1 MEPDLIDGVICNP
14 AASSS
19 PQSQILKDVYEKRRQ
34 DKRKH
39 CDTSEHCSKRQ
50 KMSTSTESLNS
61 NDELSAECIE
71 SLRKETALCQLLTI
85 IELHFL
91 DGVLTE
97 EKSRKLSKPVQG
109 SVVTNMLAK
118 HWNQQCLTKGPHRDP
133 FMQAALDCIAHIPR
147 GISRFDTDFTKACDP
162 VTKLQAFNMIAE
174 YYTMRADALFPERFM
189 DLNMSVMNLVLQ
201 EKDLN
206 AIQAMQLVMILLPDK
221 VREELKR
228 LLKFMAAAAEDNELQ
243 LDRQVIIL
251 DL

>member
-1 MEPDLIDGVICNP
+1 M
-14 AASSS
+14 
-19 PQSQILKDVYEKRRQ
+19 
-34 DKRKH
+34 
-39 CDTSEHCSKRQ
+39 
-50 KMSTSTESLNS
+50 
-61 NDELSAECIE
+61 
-71 SLRKETALCQLLTI
+71 RKETALCQLLTI

-109 SVVTNMLAK
+109 SVVSNMLAK
-118 HWNQQCLTKGPHRDP
+118 HWNQQCLTNGPHRDP

-147 GISRFDTDFTKACDP
+147 GISRFDTDFTKSCDP

-174 YYTMRADALFPERFM
+174 YYAMRADALFPERFM

-206 AIQAMQLVMILLPDK
+206 AIQAMQLVMILLPDRI
-221 VREELKR
+221 REELKR

-243 LDRQVIIL
+243 LDRQVIITKL
-251 DL
+251 KS